1 MKKLSIIGKGT
12 AGALAVNYFSY
23 YTDYEID
30 LYFDSSKQP
39 QTVGEGSQLDLLSHL
54 HQTLNMSWH
63 EVNKHFD
70 AHVKKGI
77 NYVGW
82 KKDFVHHLP
91 MPYTSLHF
99 NAVKLQEYLLYVNRK
114 KINIIDKQV
123 THDTIDS
130 DFIMDCSG
138 TPTAW
143 ENNYNKAK
151 YIPVNAGLVR
161 HYMWE
166 SPEFDYTQAIARPY
180 GWIFGIP
187 LQSRVSYGY
196 MYNKKINNID
206 DIKEDFAMFEKEK
219 KLKSFSN
226 ESSLEFKNYYRQEN
240 FNERVSYNGNS
251 SFFLEPLE
259 ATSINAMLRI
269 NYLTLAVQTERISLE
284 EANTLYRQDF
294 KEYQDIITLHYFGGS
309 QYKTD
314 FWKHATELA
323 TECMKNFPEIKYIL
337 NLPELAKTYG
347 SWNAWN
353 FKENVYGLNLYEN
366 LLELHNE

>member
-12 AGALAVNYFSY
+12 AGALAVNYFSH

-39 QTVGEGSQLDLLSHL
+39 QAVGEGSQLDLLSNL
-54 HQTLNMSWH
+54 HQTLNLSWE
-63 EVNKHFD
+63 EVKNNFD
-70 AHVKKGI
+70 AHIKKGI
-77 NYVGW
+77 NYVNW
-82 KKDFVHHLP
+82 KNDFIHHLP

-99 NAVKLQEYLLYVNRK
+99 DAVKLQDYLLYVNRK
-114 KINIIDKQV
+114 NIKFIDKKV
-123 THDTIDS
+123 THDMIDS

-143 ENNYNKAK
+143 KHDYNKAE

-161 HYMWE
+161 HYLWDY
-166 SPEFDYTQAIARPY
+166 PEFDYTQAIARPY

-196 MYNKKINNID
+196 MYNRKINDID
-206 DIKEDFAMFEKEK
+206 DIKKDFALFEKEQ
-219 KLKSFSN
+219 KLKAFSN
-226 ESSLEFKNYYRQEN
+226 ESSLKFKNYYREEN
-240 FNERVSYNGNS
+240 FTKRVSYNGNA

-269 NYLTLAVQTERISLE
+269 NYLALAVQTERVGLE
-284 EANTLYRQDF
+284 EANSLYRQDF
-294 KEYQDIITLHYFGGS
+294 KEYQEVIALHYFGGS
-309 QYKTD
+309 KYKTD
-314 FWKHATELA
+314 FWTHATDIA
-323 TECMKNFPEIKYIL
+323 TECMKNFPEIKYYL
-337 NLPELAKTYG
+337 QLPELSKTHG

-353 FKENVYGLNLYEN
+353 FKENVYGLDIYKN